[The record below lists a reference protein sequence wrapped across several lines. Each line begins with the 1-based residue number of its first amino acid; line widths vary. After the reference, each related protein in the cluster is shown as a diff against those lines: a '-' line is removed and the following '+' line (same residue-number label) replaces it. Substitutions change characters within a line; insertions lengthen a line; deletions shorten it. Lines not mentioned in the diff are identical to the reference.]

1 MCNAQAGWWPWPRYS
16 ILRQHPSP
24 LPDSPSLSPQ
34 PTTPHSLTTSY
45 WDQDRKPGQD
55 QGSFIDVK
63 ICFGISSHMYVQHIT
78 RPPLTFP
85 TFPYYKLLRPRPRLW
100 PFSLAFL
107 VLNSKHRTLS
117 SSSPVHFRLVK
128 YFKSILD
135 YGSLQLTLEI
145 AWSCIC
151 VFKFVWHVFIM
162 TLCTR
167 TWSIDL
173 DSVFLYLYLID
184 RFWINVLPPFPAWRC
199 CQDGGVSTTVIENWR
214 LASQDGQQSWEIH
227 FWHIFDMDLFTKIDQ
242 QKFKRS
248 VNLLIKIST
257 YLN

>member
-1 MCNAQAGWWPWPRYS
+1 MRKRGWWPWPRYS

-63 ICFGISSHMYVQHIT
+63 ICFGILSHMYNILPD
-78 RPPLTFP
+78 PPSLSPRSLTTSYWDQDQDCDHSHWHF
-85 TFPYYKLLRPRPRLW
+85 L
-100 PFSLAFL
+100 FSIL
-107 VLNSKHRTLS
+107 SIELS
-117 SSSPVHFRLVK
+117 SSSPVHFRILK
-128 YFKSILD
+128 DFKSILD

-199 CQDGGVSTTVIENWR
+199 CQDAGVSTTVIENWR

-248 VNLLIKIST
+248 VNLLLKIST

>member
-45 WDQDRKPGQD
+45 WDQDQD
-55 QGSFIDVK
+55 CDQAYHSHWHFLFSILSFEL
-63 ICFGISSHMYVQHIT
+63 YPVQSPFQDTKRFQIN
-78 RPPLTFP
+78 LTF
-85 TFPYYKLLRPRPRLW
+85 
-100 PFSLAFL
+100 
-107 VLNSKHRTLS
+107 
-117 SSSPVHFRLVK
+117 
-128 YFKSILD
+128 
-135 YGSLQLTLEI
+135 EI

-151 VFKFVWHVFIM
+151 VLKFVFIT
-162 TLCTR
+162 TLCTT

-199 CQDGGVSTTVIENWR
+199 CQDAGVSTTVIENWR
-214 LASQDGQQSWEIH
+214 LASQDGQQSWETH
-227 FWHIFDMDLFTKIDQ
+227 F
-242 QKFKRS
+242 
-248 VNLLIKIST
+248 
-257 YLN
+257 